1 MGNELQLVTLCH
13 RRHFLRFICIFK
25 LVINI
30 DCPIQLKDTFKLRFN
45 IHQRNLRD
53 KTLLD
58 FPTVKSSM
66 GQSGL
71 TTSRAFFVGDVNIFG
86 MRLLI
91 QIRYFLV
98 NNRSVFVLGL
108 QNGVTVIW
116 VPHVLC
122 ISYSYH

>member
-1 MGNELQLVTLCH
+1 MDNTGSRIEW
-13 RRHFLRFICIFK
+13 
-25 LVINI
+25 
-30 DCPIQLKDTFKLRFN
+30 
-45 IHQRNLRD
+45 HQVKPAEMTNLE
-53 KTLLD
+53 
-58 FPTVKSSM
+58 
-66 GQSGL
+66 GL

-91 QIRYFLV
+91 QIRYFFV